1 MAATDLNGQLTAVGL
16 MSKKILVAAGTQTA
30 TGVDLRDFVGNLKVT
45 IHSIGENG
53 DGNATIVYS
62 LQDSSDD
69 TTYTALTTPAP
80 VTVTAATFTTSI
92 TVDTRAVRRFLQAKA
107 LTASTTATFTVGIV
121 ATGLKQ
127 RV

>member
-16 MSKKILVAAGTQTA
+16 MSKKILVASGTQTA
-30 TGVDLRDFVGNLKVT
+30 AGVDLRDFVGNLKVT
-45 IHSIGENG
+45 IHSVGENG
-53 DGNATIVYS
+53 DGGATIVYS
-62 LQDSSDD
+62 FLDSADD

-80 VTVTAATFTTSI
+80 ITVTAATVTTSVS
-92 TVDTRAVRRFLQAKA
+92 VDTRAVRRFLQAKA

-121 ATGLKQ
+121 GAGLKQ